1 MKFLS
6 KSPQPFSYREIGE
19 KFNFRSKIKN
29 NYTYLHD
36 LSCTLAINL
45 KDISGIKST
54 ELISRQQMDI
64 IQNKISK
71 ISELFKNYRK
81 FQKNEKNLRSKIL
94 VNKQLFQEINRRNR
108 EELLILQEKKL
119 DIKKAIDKK
128 EIIIRKFK
136 KKFNEIE
143 IFIRRESQAYENYKH
158 FINFTMDSFIIKN
171 TKILSMKKEKKDEND
186 KVIELINIIKCQNK
200 EFKNTILNNGLALE
214 ENNEKNLQ
222 TKIKSLND
230 FLAIKND
237 KNKYF
242 SDYIE
247 KLNKLSK
254 KIGAKNLNIELEEYT
269 NNLLINLGQLNLDNY
284 SKLFKSDSKSSTL
297 NYQENSNQDSSELWS
312 ASEIEK

>member
-200 EFKNTILNNGLALE
+200 EFKNTILNNGL
-214 ENNEKNLQ
+214 
-222 TKIKSLND
+222 
-230 FLAIKND
+230 
-237 KNKYF
+237 Y
-242 SDYIE
+242 
-247 KLNKLSK
+247 K